1 MGSTYYIKCKTCKEH
16 IDPEI
21 IDKPA
26 VPGGIKSPNYI
37 GMSATSLHA
46 RHKDHRKGHN
56 ARNKNNCLVKH
67 EFEAH
72 NGEKQQYIAGFINRQ
87 RGLLHLSLM
96 EALLIE
102 GQLAGTSLNDRKE
115 KGRSTGIIR
124 INTGIT

>member
-1 MGSTYYIKCKTCKEH
+1 M
-16 IDPEI
+16 
-21 IDKPA
+21 
-26 VPGGIKSPNYI
+26 
-37 GMSATSLHA
+37 
-46 RHKDHRKGHN
+46 
-56 ARNKNNCLVKH
+56 KH
-67 EFEAH
+67 ELEAH

-102 GQLAGTSLNDRKE
+102 GQLYGTSLNDRKE